1 VNGRRRQ
8 LKDHAGE
15 TSLFRL
21 RALTGFLGVALV
33 LIVLGAR
40 FAFLQVTSHEE
51 FQTRAEANRIKPRP
65 IVPARGLIYDRNGK
79 LLADN
84 VPAYR
89 LEVVP
94 EQVEDIDTLLRE
106 LGEVMPL
113 TPDELERFRDSYRA
127 KRGFHP
133 VPLKLRLSEAEV
145 ARFAVHRHRFP
156 GVDVVPYLNRR
167 YPYGALFAHV
177 LGYVGR
183 IDEGDLAKL
192 EDPARYSGATHIG
205 KGGIE
210 RYYEQKLHGRVGF
223 ERIEINAEGR
233 ALRVLDRIPAQ
244 SGEHLYLS
252 IDADLQQAVVDAFEG
267 QHGAAVAVDPRTGEV
282 LALVSLPSYDAN
294 PFVNGIGRAEY
305 AALLNDPARPLFN
318 RVLMG
323 GYEPGSTIKPFVGL
337 AGLELGVRTPQD
349 TVFSSGAFRLPN
361 QAREYRDWRR
371 GGHGHVN
378 LREALAQS
386 VNTYFYQLAVDLGID
401 RFSTY
406 LAQFGFG
413 QPTGIDLP
421 GESSGVLPSREW
433 KRVTRNQAWYPG
445 ETVIAGIGQGFWVAS
460 PLQLAQ
466 AISILAAGGERHRL
480 HLLRATQA
488 GFDAPLVPVP
498 RDPPSPSI
506 VKNPANLAA
515 VVDGMVA
522 VMHGPTGTARAYALD
537 APYHIAGKTGTAQR
551 VTRKSDQAMDV
562 NKLAFSLRHN
572 ALFVAF
578 APAEAPRIALFVVV
592 EHGGSGSKAAAP
604 VARRILDAWLLRG
617 GGREIPPVVPA
628 QARIQVPGASA
639 RLAPGSPPAR
649 ERRGDAA

>member
-15 TSLFRL
+15 AAGFRG
-21 RALTGFLGVALV
+21 RALLGFLLVAVVTLV
-33 LIVLGAR
+33 LGGR
-40 FAFLQVTSHEE
+40 FGFLQVTSHEE
-51 FQTRAEANRIKPRP
+51 FLTRSNANRIKPRP
-65 IVPARGLIYDRNGK
+65 IVPARGLIYDRRGN

-94 EQVEDIDTLLRE
+94 EQVKDVDVLLDE
-106 LGEVMPL
+106 LDDVMPL
-113 TPDELERFRDSYRA
+113 SPDELDRFRETYRA

-133 VPLKLRLSEAEV
+133 VPLKLRLTEAEV

-167 YPYGALFAHV
+167 YPYGALLAHV
-177 LGYVGR
+177 VGYVGR
-183 IDEGDLAKL
+183 IDEADLARL

-210 RYYEQKLHGRVGF
+210 RFYEEKLHGQVGF
-223 ERIEINAEGR
+223 EQVEINAEGR
-233 ALRVLDRIPAQ
+233 ALRVLERIPAQ

-252 IDADLQQAVVDAFEG
+252 IDVGLQQAVVDAFAG

-282 LALVSLPSYDAN
+282 LALVSLPSYDTN

-305 AALLNDPARPLFN
+305 AALLEDPARPLFN

-337 AGLELGVRTPQD
+337 AGLELGLRTPQD
-349 TVFSSGAFRLPN
+349 TTFSTGAFRLPN
-361 QAREYRDWRR
+361 QKREYRDWRR

-401 RFSTY
+401 RFSGY
-406 LAQFGFG
+406 MAQFGFG
-413 QPTGIDLP
+413 RPTGIDLP
-421 GESSGVLPSREW
+421 GETSGVLPSREW
-433 KRVTRNQAWYPG
+433 KERVREQAWYPG
-445 ETVIAGIGQGFWVAS
+445 ETVISGIGQGFWVAS

-466 AISILAAGGERHRL
+466 ATATIASGGHPHRL
-480 HLLRATQA
+480 HLLRNTQA
-488 GFDAPLVPVP
+488 GFDAPLVPVVDDAP
-498 RDPPSPSI
+498 QISM

-515 VVDGMVA
+515 ITEGMVA
-522 VMHGPTGTARAYALD
+522 VMHGPTGTARAYGAD
-537 APYHIAGKTGTAQR
+537 AQYHIAGKTGTAQR
-551 VTRKSDQAMDV
+551 VTRKTDQVMDV
-562 NKLAFSLRHN
+562 NKLAFALRHN

-578 APAEAPRIALFVVV
+578 APAEDPRIALFVVV

-604 VARRILDAWLLRG
+604 VARKILDAWLLRENG
-617 GGREIPPVVPA
+617 P
-628 QARIQVPGASA
+628 
-639 RLAPGSPPAR
+639 
-649 ERRGDAA
+649 

>member
-1 VNGRRRQ
+1 MNGRRRQ

-15 TSLFRL
+15 AANFRL
-21 RALTGFLGVALV
+21 RALLGFLVVA
-33 LIVLGAR
+33 IATFVLGAR
-40 FAFLQVTSHEE
+40 FGFLQVTSHEE
-51 FQTRAEANRIKPRP
+51 FLTRSNANRIKPRP
-65 IVPARGLIYDRNGK
+65 IVPARGLIYDRNGR

-94 EQVEDIDTLLRE
+94 EQVKDIDALLDE
-106 LGEVMPL
+106 LDDVMPL
-113 TPDELERFRDSYRA
+113 GPDELERFRDVYRA

-133 VPLKLRLSEAEV
+133 VPLKLRLTEAEV

-167 YPYGALFAHV
+167 YPYGDLFAHV
-177 LGYVGR
+177 VGYVGR
-183 IDEGDLAKL
+183 IDEADLAKL
-192 EDPARYSGATHIG
+192 PDPARYSGATHIG

-210 RYYEQKLHGRVGF
+210 RFYEEKLHGQVGF
-223 ERIEINAEGR
+223 EQVEINAEGR
-233 ALRVLDRIPAQ
+233 ALRVLERIPAQ

-252 IDADLQQAVVDAFEG
+252 IDADLQQAVVDSFAG

-337 AGLELGVRTPQD
+337 AGLELGLRTPQD
-349 TVFSSGAFRLPN
+349 TTFSTGAFRLPN

-386 VNTYFYQLAVDLGID
+386 VNTYFYKLAVDIGID
-401 RFSTY
+401 GLSTY

-413 QPTGIDLP
+413 KPTGIDLP
-421 GESSGVLPSREW
+421 GETSGVLPSREW
-433 KRVTRNQAWYPG
+433 KERVRHQAWYPG
-445 ETVIAGIGQGFWVAS
+445 ETVISGIGQGFWVAS

-466 AISILAAGGERHRL
+466 ATATLASGGHPHRL
-480 HLLRATQA
+480 HLLRNTQA
-488 GFDAPLVPVP
+488 GFDAPLVPVVDDAP
-498 RDPPSPSI
+498 KVSI
-506 VKNPANLAA
+506 VENPSNLAA
-515 VVDGMVA
+515 VVEGMVA
-522 VMHGPTGTARAYALD
+522 VLHGPSGTARAYFAD
-537 APYHIAGKTGTAQR
+537 APYRVAGKTGTAQK
-551 VTRKSDQAMDV
+551 VTRKTDQVMDV

-578 APAEAPRIALFVVV
+578 APAEDPRIALLVVV

-604 VARRILDAWLLRG
+604 VARRILDAWLLR
-617 GGREIPPVVPA
+617 EPA
-628 QARIQVPGASA
+628 S
-639 RLAPGSPPAR
+639 
-649 ERRGDAA
+649 